1 MRPAEGQ
8 ATRLDPGAQPTYG
21 ENAMRASHGFLKRS
35 LVARLRAWLGRK
47 PPPAAGAAPARY
59 VTRIISDAVQFNE
72 IPSPTENEAVR
83 AEFVNGRLE
92 EFGIAEIHVS
102 PEGCVSCAFPSAD
115 PSADYLLLLANT
127 DNPSYS
133 PLESLVRLTDREASG
148 LGIADN
154 SIGVATL
161 LVLAEYLQKEQVPL
175 GANLVLLFAPMS
187 GPEALEAFVRE
198 QRQAY
203 RAALFVSGLLLG
215 DVETKSLGGCE
226 LAVSVRTDDRPLFPE
241 GGAGSAVSVIA
252 AIASRLGSI
261 RWSEDKETV
270 LSIARLRAGVGL
282 GYFPSEGTMEVEI
295 YSPNTSLLQ
304 MAREAVTATIT
315 STAAEM
321 GARAEVQVHSTTT
334 AADPARSRF
343 LAEALLAVHRDLGV
357 KSHPV
362 ASLPR
367 RPCLGVLD
375 LPTLTVG
382 VTMGRKTLTGE
393 SVELAPL
400 EKGFRQI
407 LMLLRRL
414 ERPAEEPRS

>member
-1 MRPAEGQ
+1 MTA
-8 ATRLDPGAQPTYG
+8 ALLDPGTPETYG
-21 ENAMRASHGFLKRS
+21 EDRMRASHGFLPRHLLS
-35 LVARLRAWLGRK
+35 RLRAWFGRR
-47 PPPAAGAAPARY
+47 PPRAAAAPPAAY
-59 VTRIISDAVQFNE
+59 VNRIISDAVQFNE

-83 AEFVNGRLE
+83 AEFLASRLE
-92 EFGIAEIHVS
+92 EFGIAEVHVS
-102 PEGCVSCAFPSAD
+102 PEGCVSCALPSPD

-154 SIGVATL
+154 SLGVAAL
-161 LVLAEYLQKEQVPL
+161 LVLAEYLHKEQVPL
-175 GANLVLLFAPMS
+175 GANLVLLFAPMN
-187 GPEALEAFVRE
+187 GTEALEAFVRE
-198 QRQAY
+198 QRQGF

-226 LAVSVRTDDRPLFPE
+226 LAVSVRTDDRPVFP
-241 GGAGSAVSVIA
+241 GGGSPSAVSVIA

-282 GYFPSEGTMEVEI
+282 GYFPSEGAMEVEI

-315 STAAEM
+315 GTASEM
-321 GARAEVQVHSTTT
+321 GARAEVEVRSTTT

-343 LAEALLAVHRDLGV
+343 LTDALLAVHRELGV
-357 KSHPV
+357 KSRAV

-382 VTMGRKTLTGE
+382 VTTGRKTLTGE

-407 LMLLRRL
+407 LMLVRRL
-414 ERPAEEPRS
+414 ERPPEERQP